1 MKTVLHVLPHP
12 GGGGE
17 TYVDTLARMDGY
29 RFERMFLAPSSKPAL
44 AALRSGIQVQ
54 LAARHYDLLHVHGE
68 VAGAICLLA
77 LAIRPSVVTL
87 HGLNLLRRLDGR
99 AHVAAAVNLRLVVRA
114 ASATICVAEAERE
127 DLLAVVGPRAARSVV
142 AIHNGVDLSPTP
154 SAEERAAARAA
165 IGLSAEDTV
174 GVFVGS
180 LDERKDPLT
189 AARAAADVA
198 RDGPQLVLLVVGE
211 GPLRRQLKQVA
222 RESRAV
228 RLLGFRSDVRAI
240 LAAADFFVLPSHRE
254 GLSYGVL
261 EAMSLGL
268 PTVVSDAPGNP
279 EAVGETGIVVR
290 RGDTPGFAN
299 AFRRLLSD
307 EERKTLGARA
317 RERIAHRFT
326 AEGMVR
332 RTRRVY
338 EKVSGVPVAGA

>member
-1 MKTVLHVLPHP
+1 
-12 GGGGE
+12 
-17 TYVDTLARMDGY
+17 
-29 RFERMFLAPSSKPAL
+29 
-44 AALRSGIQVQ
+44 
-54 LAARHYDLLHVHGE
+54 
-68 VAGAICLLA
+68 
-77 LAIRPSVVTL
+77 
-87 HGLNLLRRLDGR
+87 
-99 AHVAAAVNLRLVVRA
+99 
-114 ASATICVAEAERE
+114 
-127 DLLAVVGPRAARSVV
+127 
-142 AIHNGVDLSPTP
+142 
-154 SAEERAAARAA
+154 
-165 IGLSAEDTV
+165 V

-198 RDGPQLVLLVVGE
+198 RDGPQLVLLVVGD
-211 GPLRRQLKQVA
+211 GPLRRQLEQVA

-317 RERIAHRFT
+317 RERIEHRFT